1 MRNIMEAFQIYV
13 AEHWV
18 DVNDTDRGICIA
30 ALGLAGET
38 GECVEHIK
46 KYIRG
51 SKPVNVDEFILELGD
66 VLHYLVRLGQY
77 YDLSLEDIA
86 AANILKLD
94 NRREE
99 RCLPP
104 KVK

>member
-1 MRNIMEAFQIYV
+1 MRVMDAFQVYV
-13 AEHWV
+13 AEHWG
-18 DVNDTDRGICIA
+18 DGPDDKGLCIA
-30 ALGLAGET
+30 ALGLTGEA

-66 VLHYLVRLGQY
+66 VLHYLTRLGQY

-86 AANILKLD
+86 DANMDKLD
-94 NRREE
+94 KRWAE
-99 RCLPP
+99 
-104 KVK
+104 